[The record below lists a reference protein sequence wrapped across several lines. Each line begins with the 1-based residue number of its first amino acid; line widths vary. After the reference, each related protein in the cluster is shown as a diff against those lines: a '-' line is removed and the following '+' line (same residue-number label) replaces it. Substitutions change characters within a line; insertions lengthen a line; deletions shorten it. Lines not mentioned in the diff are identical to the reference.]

1 MKKVPRILGLIIVSF
16 VAAIY
21 LFIIIAGLFDP
32 EPFSLSIES
41 WGIVTLTL
49 LTTASV
55 VIGWIK
61 PRLGVWL
68 VLAVGVVFTI
78 FGLVTA
84 ERNRWMA
91 VVAAGGPLI
100 LGGILMLWGLW
111 LERED

>member
-1 MKKVPRILGLIIVSF
+1 MKKVPRILGLIIASF

-32 EPFSLSIES
+32 EPFSLSIEA

-49 LTTASV
+49 LTVASV
-55 VIGWIK
+55 VVGWLRPK
-61 PRLGVWL
+61 LGVWL
-68 VLAVGVVFTI
+68 VLAVGVVFAI

-84 ERNRWMA
+84 EHNRWMA

-100 LGGILMLWGLW
+100 LGGLLILWGLR
-111 LERED
+111 LEKES